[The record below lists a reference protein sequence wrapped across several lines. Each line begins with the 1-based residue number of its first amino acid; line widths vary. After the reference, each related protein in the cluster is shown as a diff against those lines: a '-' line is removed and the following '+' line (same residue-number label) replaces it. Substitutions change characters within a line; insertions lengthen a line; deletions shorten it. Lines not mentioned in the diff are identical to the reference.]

1 MDAVTHLKNARR
13 IVVKVG
19 SALVA
24 GDDGAPA
31 AAWMSALA
39 ADAARLRRRGQ
50 DVILVSSGAVAL
62 GRRALNLAPPLKLEE
77 KQAAAAVGQLALTKA
92 WETALDAK
100 NLKLAQL
107 LLTLDDTE
115 NRRRYLNARATLETL
130 LSLGVVPLVN
140 ENDTVATAEIRY
152 GDNDRLAAHAAQ
164 MAGADCLVL
173 LSDIDGL
180 YTADP
185 RKDAAATFIPHV
197 ATITPE
203 IAAMAGGAN
212 SKTAIGSGGM
222 ETKLIA
228 AEIAVAAGA
237 AVIIAKGLPGDGT
250 TSPLAALEEGARCT
264 VFAPSGTPAA
274 AKKRWIAGR
283 LKPAGAVVIDAGAA
297 GALARGKSLLPAGVI
312 AVEGAFSK
320 GDAVEI
326 LTAERVRL
334 GRGLIAYDA
343 ADATAL
349 AGKRSGEIKSV
360 LGYDGRSAL
369 IHRDNMAL
377 NDVSEK

>member
-349 AGKRSGEIKSV
+349 AGKRSEEIKSV